1 MSGIS
6 FTGRAASGVGPA
18 TALRPVSPDDLADLP
33 DGPARSLFVGGAGL
47 VAVEDASGARAVID
61 SAAHQYH
68 PVQIRRVLATG
79 TTATGLLALY

>member
-6 FTGRAASGVGPA
+6 FSGRAASGVGPA
-18 TALRPVSPDDLADLP
+18 AAIRPISPNDLADLP

-47 VAVEDASGARAVID
+47 VVVEDVSGARAVID

-68 PVQIRRVLATG
+68 PMQVRRVLATG